1 MDNFYQRETF
11 RKLKTSVELDVFK
24 KQDVNKIYKYNDF
37 LVEQIY
43 PLDEKSATNLTNK
56 INYIKDSYLN
66 ETNKIYYSIIPDKN
80 YYTDNSHLKPDYDK
94 MKQIMKNNL
103 KDLQY
108 IDIFQNLKLDSYY
121 YTDSHWKQEK
131 LQSVAKTIAN
141 NMNFTINQNY
151 NEQKVATFKGVYAG
165 QLPINTKEDEM
176 KILVNDAITDA
187 NVYNYETKE
196 QGGIYNFKKLSG
208 YDKYDIYLSG
218 ATPLIEISNSNNK
231 TNKTLVIFRDSYASS
246 LAPLLMEGY
255 SKITL
260 VDTRYI
266 SPKILNEYVNFE
278 NADILFI
285 YSTLVINS
293 SMALKQKKQRFIYNK
308 NKRIEY
314 FSLGEIPENLAE
326 EKTSKAQI
334 KMCFVVANNEN
345 WQTLFD

>member
-43 PLDEKSATNLTNK
+43 PLDEKSITNLTNK
-56 INYIKDSYLN
+56 INYIKDNYLN

-108 IDIFQNLKLDSYY
+108 IDIFQDLNLDSYY

-131 LQSVAKTIAN
+131 LQSVAKTIAD
-141 NMNFTINQNY
+141 NMNFSITQNY

-196 QGGIYNFKKLSG
+196 QGGIYNFKKLTG

-246 LAPLLMEGY
+246 LAPLLTEGY

-278 NADILFI
+278 NADILFL
-285 YSTLVINS
+285 YSTLIINN
-293 SMALKQKKQRFIYNK
+293 SMALK
-308 NKRIEY
+308 
-314 FSLGEIPENLAE
+314 
-326 EKTSKAQI
+326 
-334 KMCFVVANNEN
+334 
-345 WQTLFD
+345 

>member
-1 MDNFYQRETF
+1 MDNFYQREMF
-11 RKLKTSVELDVFK
+11 RKLKTSVEIDVFK

-43 PLDEKSATNLTNK
+43 PLDEKSVTNLTNK

-80 YYTDNSHLKPDYDK
+80 YYTDDSHLKLNYDK

-108 IDIFQNLKLDSYY
+108 IDVFQDLKLDSYY

-131 LQSVAKTIAN
+131 LQSVAKTIAD
-141 NMNFTINQNY
+141 NMNFSITQNY

-165 QLPINTKEDEM
+165 QLPINTKEDEI
-176 KILVNDAITDA
+176 KILVNDVIADA
-187 NVYNYETKE
+187 NVYNYEAKE
-196 QGGIYNFKKLSG
+196 QGGIYNFKKLNG

-218 ATPLIEISNSNNK
+218 ATPLIEINNPNNK

-246 LAPLLMEGY
+246 LAPLLTEGY

-278 NADILFI
+278 NADILFL

-293 SMALKQKKQRFIYNK
+293 SRALK
-308 NKRIEY
+308 
-314 FSLGEIPENLAE
+314 
-326 EKTSKAQI
+326 
-334 KMCFVVANNEN
+334 
-345 WQTLFD
+345 

>member
-37 LVEQIY
+37 LVQQIY
-43 PLDEKSATNLTNK
+43 PLDEKSVTNLTNK
-56 INYIKDSYLN
+56 INYIKDSYLK

-80 YYTDNSHLKPDYDK
+80 YYTDTNHLKLDYDK
-94 MKQIMKNNL
+94 MKQIMQNNL

-108 IDIFQNLKLDSYY
+108 IDIFQDLGLDSYY

-131 LQSVAKTIAN
+131 LQNVAKTIAQ
-141 NMNFTINQNY
+141 NMNFNISENY
-151 NEQKVATFKGVYAG
+151 NEQKITTFKGVYAG
-165 QLPINTKEDEM
+165 QLPINTKEDEIR
-176 KILVNDAITDA
+176 ILINNTIGYA

-196 QGGIYNFKKLSG
+196 QGEIYNFKKLNG

-231 TNKTLVIFRDSYASS
+231 ENKTLIIFRDSYASS
-246 LAPLLMEGY
+246 LAPLLTEGY

-266 SPKILNEYVNFE
+266 SPKILNEYVDFE
-278 NADILFI
+278 NADILFL

-293 SMALKQKKQRFIYNK
+293 SMALK
-308 NKRIEY
+308 
-314 FSLGEIPENLAE
+314 
-326 EKTSKAQI
+326 
-334 KMCFVVANNEN
+334 
-345 WQTLFD
+345 

>member
-11 RKLKTSVELDVFK
+11 RKLKTSVELDIFR

-56 INYIKDSYLN
+56 INYIKESYLN

-80 YYTDNSHLKPDYDK
+80 YYTDNSHLKLDYDK
-94 MKQIMKNNL
+94 MQQIMENNL
-103 KDLQY
+103 NGLQY
-108 IDIFQNLKLDSYY
+108 IDIFQDLSLDSYY

-131 LQSVAKTIAN
+131 LQNVAKTIAE
-141 NMNFTINQNY
+141 NMNFSITQNY

-165 QLPINTKEDEM
+165 QLPINTKEDKI
-176 KILVNDAITDA
+176 KILVNDIIADA
-187 NVYNYETKE
+187 NAYNYETKE
-196 QGGIYNFKKLSG
+196 QGGIYNFKKLTG

-218 ATPLIEISNSNNK
+218 ATPLIEISNANNK

-285 YSTLVINS
+285 YSALVINS
-293 SMALKQKKQRFIYNK
+293 SMALK
-308 NKRIEY
+308 
-314 FSLGEIPENLAE
+314 
-326 EKTSKAQI
+326 
-334 KMCFVVANNEN
+334 
-345 WQTLFD
+345 

>member
-11 RKLKTSVELDVFK
+11 RKLKTSVELDVLK

-43 PLDEKSATNLTNK
+43 PLDEKSAINLTNK

-80 YYTDNSHLKPDYDK
+80 YYTDNSHLKLDYGK
-94 MKQIMKNNL
+94 MQQIMENNL
-103 KDLQY
+103 NGLQY
-108 IDIFQNLKLDSYY
+108 IDIFQDLNLDSYY

-131 LQSVAKTIAN
+131 LQNVAKTIAE
-141 NMNFTINQNY
+141 NMNFSITQNY

-165 QLPINTKEDEM
+165 QLPINTKEDEI
-176 KILVNDAITDA
+176 KILVNNVIADA
-187 NVYNYETKE
+187 NAYNYETKE
-196 QGGIYNFKKLSG
+196 QGGIYNFKKLTG

-246 LAPLLMEGY
+246 LAPLLTEGY

-266 SPKILNEYVNFE
+266 SPKILNEYVDFE
-278 NADILFI
+278 NADILFL
-285 YSTLVINS
+285 YSTLVINN
-293 SMALKQKKQRFIYNK
+293 SMALK
-308 NKRIEY
+308 
-314 FSLGEIPENLAE
+314 
-326 EKTSKAQI
+326 
-334 KMCFVVANNEN
+334 
-345 WQTLFD
+345 

>member
-43 PLDEKSATNLTNK
+43 PLDEKSVTNLTNK
-56 INYIKDSYLN
+56 INYIKDSYLK

-80 YYTDNSHLKPDYDK
+80 YYTDNNHLKLDYDK
-94 MKQIMKNNL
+94 MKQIMQNNL

-108 IDIFQNLKLDSYY
+108 IDIFQDLGLDSYY

-131 LQSVAKTIAN
+131 LQNVAKTIAQ
-141 NMNFTINQNY
+141 NMNFNISENY
-151 NEQKVATFKGVYAG
+151 NEQKITTFKGVYAG
-165 QLPINTKEDEM
+165 QLPINTKEDEIR
-176 KILVNDAITDA
+176 ILINNTIGYA

-196 QGGIYNFKKLSG
+196 QGEIYNFKKLNG

-218 ATPLIEISNSNNK
+218 ATSLIEISNSNNK
-231 TNKTLVIFRDSYASS
+231 ENKTLIIFRDSYASS
-246 LAPLLMEGY
+246 LAPLLTEGY

-266 SPKILNEYVNFE
+266 SPKILNEYVDFE
-278 NADILFI
+278 NADILFL

-293 SMALKQKKQRFIYNK
+293 SMALK
-308 NKRIEY
+308 
-314 FSLGEIPENLAE
+314 
-326 EKTSKAQI
+326 
-334 KMCFVVANNEN
+334 
-345 WQTLFD
+345 

>member
-11 RKLKTSVELDVFK
+11 RKLKTSVELDIFK
-24 KQDVNKIYKYNDF
+24 KQDVNKIYKYSDF

-43 PLDEKSATNLTNK
+43 PLDEKSITNLTNK
-56 INYIKDSYLN
+56 INYIKKDNYLN

-131 LQSVAKTIAN
+131 LQSVAKTIAD
-141 NMNFTINQNY
+141 NMNFSITQNY

-165 QLPINTKEDEM
+165 QLPINTKEDEI

-293 SMALKQKKQRFIYNK
+293 SMALK
-308 NKRIEY
+308 
-314 FSLGEIPENLAE
+314 
-326 EKTSKAQI
+326 
-334 KMCFVVANNEN
+334 
-345 WQTLFD
+345 

>member
-11 RKLKTSVELDVFK
+11 RKLKTSVELDIFK

-56 INYIKDSYLN
+56 INYIKESYLN

-80 YYTDNSHLKPDYDK
+80 YYTDNSHLKLDYDK
-94 MKQIMKNNL
+94 MQQIMENNL
-103 KDLQY
+103 NGLQY
-108 IDIFQNLKLDSYY
+108 IDIFQDLSLDSYY

-131 LQSVAKTIAN
+131 LQNVAKTIAE
-141 NMNFTINQNY
+141 NMNFSITQNY

-165 QLPINTKEDEM
+165 QLPINTKEDEI
-176 KILVNDAITDA
+176 KILVNDVIADA
-187 NVYNYETKE
+187 NAYNYETKE
-196 QGGIYNFKKLSG
+196 QGGIYNFKKLTG

-218 ATPLIEISNSNNK
+218 ATPLIEISNANNK

-293 SMALKQKKQRFIYNK
+293 SMALK
-308 NKRIEY
+308 
-314 FSLGEIPENLAE
+314 
-326 EKTSKAQI
+326 
-334 KMCFVVANNEN
+334 
-345 WQTLFD
+345 

>member
-80 YYTDNSHLKPDYDK
+80 YYTDNSHLKLDYGK
-94 MKQIMKNNL
+94 MQQIMENNL
-103 KDLQY
+103 NGLQY
-108 IDIFQNLKLDSYY
+108 IDIFQDLSLDSYY

-131 LQSVAKTIAN
+131 LQNVAKTIAE
-141 NMNFTINQNY
+141 NMNFSITQNY

-165 QLPINTKEDEM
+165 QLPINTKEDEI
-176 KILVNDAITDA
+176 KILVNNVIADA
-187 NVYNYETKE
+187 NAYNYETKE
-196 QGGIYNFKKLSG
+196 QGGIYNFKKLTG

-266 SPKILNEYVNFE
+266 SPKILNAYVDFE

-285 YSTLVINS
+285 YSTLVINN
-293 SMALKQKKQRFIYNK
+293 SMALK
-308 NKRIEY
+308 
-314 FSLGEIPENLAE
+314 
-326 EKTSKAQI
+326 
-334 KMCFVVANNEN
+334 
-345 WQTLFD
+345 

>member
-80 YYTDNSHLKPDYDK
+80 YYTDNSHLKLDYDK
-94 MKQIMKNNL
+94 MQQIMENNL
-103 KDLQY
+103 NGLQY
-108 IDIFQNLKLDSYY
+108 IDIFQDLSLDSYY

-131 LQSVAKTIAN
+131 LQNVAKTIAN

-165 QLPINTKEDEM
+165 QLPINTKEDEI
-176 KILVNDAITDA
+176 KILVNNVIADA

-218 ATPLIEISNSNNK
+218 ATPLIEISNANNK

-266 SPKILNEYVNFE
+266 SPKILNAYVDFE
-278 NADILFI
+278 NADILFL
-285 YSTLVINS
+285 YSTLVINN
-293 SMALKQKKQRFIYNK
+293 SMALK
-308 NKRIEY
+308 
-314 FSLGEIPENLAE
+314 
-326 EKTSKAQI
+326 
-334 KMCFVVANNEN
+334 
-345 WQTLFD
+345 

>member
-43 PLDEKSATNLTNK
+43 PLDEKSAINLTNK

-80 YYTDNSHLKPDYDK
+80 YYTDNSHLKLDYDK
-94 MKQIMKNNL
+94 MQQIMENNL
-103 KDLQY
+103 NGLQY
-108 IDIFQNLKLDSYY
+108 IDIFQDLSLDSYY

-131 LQSVAKTIAN
+131 LQNVAKTIAE
-141 NMNFTINQNY
+141 NMNFSITQNY

-165 QLPINTKEDEM
+165 QLPINTKEDEI
-176 KILVNDAITDA
+176 KILVNNVIADA
-187 NVYNYETKE
+187 NAYNYETKE
-196 QGGIYNFKKLSG
+196 QGGIYNFKKLTG

-218 ATPLIEISNSNNK
+218 ATPLIEISNANNK

-246 LAPLLMEGY
+246 LAPLLTEGY

-278 NADILFI
+278 NADILFL
-285 YSTLVINS
+285 YSTLIINN
-293 SMALKQKKQRFIYNK
+293 SMALK
-308 NKRIEY
+308 
-314 FSLGEIPENLAE
+314 
-326 EKTSKAQI
+326 
-334 KMCFVVANNEN
+334 
-345 WQTLFD
+345 

>member
-1 MDNFYQRETF
+1 MDNFYQREMF
-11 RKLKTSVELDVFK
+11 RKLKTSVEIDVFK

-43 PLDEKSATNLTNK
+43 PLDEKSVTNLTNK

-80 YYTDNSHLKPDYDK
+80 YYTDNSHLKLDYDK

-108 IDIFQNLKLDSYY
+108 IDIFQDLNLDSYY

-131 LQSVAKTIAN
+131 LPNVVETISE
-141 NMNFTINQNY
+141 NMNFSITQNY

-165 QLPINTKEDEM
+165 QLPINTKEDEI
-176 KILVNDAITDA
+176 KILVNDVMANV

-196 QGGIYNFKKLSG
+196 QGGIYNFKKLNG

-218 ATPLIEISNSNNK
+218 ATPLIEINNQNNK

-246 LAPLLMEGY
+246 LAPLLTEGY

-278 NADILFI
+278 NTDILFI

-293 SMALKQKKQRFIYNK
+293 SMALK
-308 NKRIEY
+308 
-314 FSLGEIPENLAE
+314 
-326 EKTSKAQI
+326 
-334 KMCFVVANNEN
+334 
-345 WQTLFD
+345 

>member
-80 YYTDNSHLKPDYDK
+80 YYTDNSHLKLDYDK
-94 MKQIMKNNL
+94 MQQIMENNL
-103 KDLQY
+103 NGLQY
-108 IDIFQNLKLDSYY
+108 IDIFQDLSLDSYY

-131 LQSVAKTIAN
+131 LQNVAKTIAE
-141 NMNFTINQNY
+141 NMNFSITQNY

-165 QLPINTKEDEM
+165 QLPINTKEDEI
-176 KILVNDAITDA
+176 KILVNNVIADA
-187 NVYNYETKE
+187 NAYNYETKE
-196 QGGIYNFKKLSG
+196 QGGIYNFKKLTG

-218 ATPLIEISNSNNK
+218 ATPLIEISNANNK

-246 LAPLLMEGY
+246 LAPLLTEGY

-278 NADILFI
+278 NADILFL
-285 YSTLVINS
+285 YSTLVINN
-293 SMALKQKKQRFIYNK
+293 SMALK
-308 NKRIEY
+308 
-314 FSLGEIPENLAE
+314 
-326 EKTSKAQI
+326 
-334 KMCFVVANNEN
+334 
-345 WQTLFD
+345 

>member
-37 LVEQIY
+37 LVQQIY
-43 PLDEKSATNLTNK
+43 PLDEKSVTNLTNK
-56 INYIKDSYLN
+56 INYIKDSYLK

-80 YYTDNSHLKPDYDK
+80 YYTDNNHLKLDYDK
-94 MKQIMKNNL
+94 MKQIMQNNL

-108 IDIFQNLKLDSYY
+108 IDIFQDLGLDSYY

-131 LQSVAKTIAN
+131 LQNVAKTIAQ
-141 NMNFTINQNY
+141 NMNFNISENY
-151 NEQKVATFKGVYAG
+151 NEQKITTFKGVYAG
-165 QLPINTKEDEM
+165 QLPINTKEDQIR
-176 KILVNDAITDA
+176 ILINNTIGYA

-196 QGGIYNFKKLSG
+196 QGEIYNFKKLNG

-231 TNKTLVIFRDSYASS
+231 ENKTLIIFRDSYASS
-246 LAPLLMEGY
+246 LAPLLTEGY

-266 SPKILNEYVNFE
+266 SPKILNEYVDFE
-278 NADILFI
+278 NADILFL

-293 SMALKQKKQRFIYNK
+293 SMALK
-308 NKRIEY
+308 
-314 FSLGEIPENLAE
+314 
-326 EKTSKAQI
+326 
-334 KMCFVVANNEN
+334 
-345 WQTLFD
+345 

>member
-11 RKLKTSVELDVFK
+11 RKLKTSVELDIFR

-56 INYIKDSYLN
+56 INYIKESYLN

-80 YYTDNSHLKPDYDK
+80 YYTDNSHLKLDYDK
-94 MKQIMKNNL
+94 MHQIMENNL
-103 KDLQY
+103 NGLQY
-108 IDIFQNLKLDSYY
+108 IDIFQDLSLDSYY

-131 LQSVAKTIAN
+131 LQNVAKTIAE
-141 NMNFTINQNY
+141 NMNFSITQNY

-165 QLPINTKEDEM
+165 QLPINTKEDKI
-176 KILVNDAITDA
+176 KILVNDIIADA
-187 NVYNYETKE
+187 NAYNYETKE
-196 QGGIYNFKKLSG
+196 QGGIYNFKKLTG

-218 ATPLIEISNSNNK
+218 ATPLIEISNANNK

-293 SMALKQKKQRFIYNK
+293 SMALK
-308 NKRIEY
+308 
-314 FSLGEIPENLAE
+314 
-326 EKTSKAQI
+326 
-334 KMCFVVANNEN
+334 
-345 WQTLFD
+345 

>member
-11 RKLKTSVELDVFK
+11 RKLKTSVELDIFK

-43 PLDEKSATNLTNK
+43 PLDEKSITNLTNK
-56 INYIKDSYLN
+56 INYIKDNYLN

-80 YYTDNSHLKPDYDK
+80 YYTDNSHLKLDYDK
-94 MKQIMKNNL
+94 MQQIMENNL
-103 KDLQY
+103 NGLQY
-108 IDIFQNLKLDSYY
+108 IDIFQDLSLDSYY

-131 LQSVAKTIAN
+131 LQNVAKTIAE
-141 NMNFTINQNY
+141 NMNFSITQNY

-165 QLPINTKEDEM
+165 QLPINTKEDEI
-176 KILVNDAITDA
+176 KILVNDVIADA
-187 NVYNYETKE
+187 NAYNYETKE
-196 QGGIYNFKKLSG
+196 QGGIYNFKKLTG
-208 YDKYDIYLSG
+208 YDKYDICLSG
-218 ATPLIEISNSNNK
+218 ATPLIEISNANNK

-293 SMALKQKKQRFIYNK
+293 SMALK
-308 NKRIEY
+308 
-314 FSLGEIPENLAE
+314 
-326 EKTSKAQI
+326 
-334 KMCFVVANNEN
+334 
-345 WQTLFD
+345 

>member
-1 MDNFYQRETF
+1 MDNFYQREMF

-43 PLDEKSATNLTNK
+43 PLDEKSVTNLTNK

-80 YYTDNSHLKPDYDK
+80 YYTDNSHLKLDYDK

-103 KDLQY
+103 KGLQY
-108 IDIFQNLKLDSYY
+108 IDIFQDLNLDSYY

-131 LQSVAKTIAN
+131 LQSVSKTIAD
-141 NMNFTINQNY
+141 NMNFSITQNY

-165 QLPINTKEDEM
+165 QLPINTKEDEI
-176 KILVNDAITDA
+176 KILVNDVMANV

-196 QGGIYNFKKLSG
+196 QGGIYNFKKLNG

-218 ATPLIEISNSNNK
+218 ATPLIEINNPNNK

-246 LAPLLMEGY
+246 LAPLLTEGY

-278 NADILFI
+278 NADILFL

-293 SMALKQKKQRFIYNK
+293 SRALK
-308 NKRIEY
+308 
-314 FSLGEIPENLAE
+314 
-326 EKTSKAQI
+326 
-334 KMCFVVANNEN
+334 
-345 WQTLFD
+345 

>member
-80 YYTDNSHLKPDYDK
+80 YYTDNSHLKLDYDK
-94 MKQIMKNNL
+94 MQQIMENNL
-103 KDLQY
+103 NGLQY
-108 IDIFQNLKLDSYY
+108 IDIFQDLSLDSYY
-121 YTDSHWKQEK
+121 YTDSHWKQEN
-131 LQSVAKTIAN
+131 LQNVAKTIAE
-141 NMNFTINQNY
+141 NMNFSITQNY

-165 QLPINTKEDEM
+165 QLPINTKEDEI
-176 KILVNDAITDA
+176 KILVNNVIADA
-187 NVYNYETKE
+187 NAYNYETKE
-196 QGGIYNFKKLSG
+196 QGGIYNFKKLTG

-218 ATPLIEISNSNNK
+218 ATPLIEISNANNK

-246 LAPLLMEGY
+246 LAPLLTEGY

-278 NADILFI
+278 NADILFL
-285 YSTLVINS
+285 YSTLIINN
-293 SMALKQKKQRFIYNK
+293 SMALK
-308 NKRIEY
+308 
-314 FSLGEIPENLAE
+314 
-326 EKTSKAQI
+326 
-334 KMCFVVANNEN
+334 
-345 WQTLFD
+345 

>member
-56 INYIKDSYLN
+56 INYIKESYLN

-80 YYTDNSHLKPDYDK
+80 YYTDNSHLKLDYDK
-94 MKQIMKNNL
+94 MQQIMENNL
-103 KDLQY
+103 NGLQY
-108 IDIFQNLKLDSYY
+108 IDIFQDLSLDSYY

-131 LQSVAKTIAN
+131 LQNVAKTIAE
-141 NMNFTINQNY
+141 NMNFSITQNY

-165 QLPINTKEDEM
+165 QLPINTKEDEI
-176 KILVNDAITDA
+176 KILVNDVIADA
-187 NVYNYETKE
+187 NAYNYETKE
-196 QGGIYNFKKLSG
+196 QGGIYNFKKLTG

-218 ATPLIEISNSNNK
+218 ATPLIEISNANNK

-293 SMALKQKKQRFIYNK
+293 SMALK
-308 NKRIEY
+308 
-314 FSLGEIPENLAE
+314 
-326 EKTSKAQI
+326 
-334 KMCFVVANNEN
+334 
-345 WQTLFD
+345 

>member
-80 YYTDNSHLKPDYDK
+80 YYTDNSHLKLDYDK
-94 MKQIMKNNL
+94 MQQIMENNL
-103 KDLQY
+103 NGLQY
-108 IDIFQNLKLDSYY
+108 IDIFQDLSLDSYY

-131 LQSVAKTIAN
+131 LQNVAKTIAE
-141 NMNFTINQNY
+141 NMNFSITQNY

-165 QLPINTKEDEM
+165 QLPINTKEDEI
-176 KILVNDAITDA
+176 KILVNNVIADA
-187 NVYNYETKE
+187 NAYNYETKE
-196 QGGIYNFKKLSG
+196 QGGIYNFKKLTG

-218 ATPLIEISNSNNK
+218 ATPLIEISNANNK

-246 LAPLLMEGY
+246 LAPLLTEGY

-278 NADILFI
+278 NADILFL
-285 YSTLVINS
+285 YSTLIINN
-293 SMALKQKKQRFIYNK
+293 SMALK
-308 NKRIEY
+308 
-314 FSLGEIPENLAE
+314 
-326 EKTSKAQI
+326 
-334 KMCFVVANNEN
+334 
-345 WQTLFD
+345 

>member
-11 RKLKTSVELDVFK
+11 RKLKTSVELDIFK
-24 KQDVNKIYKYNDF
+24 KQDVNKIYKYSDF

-43 PLDEKSATNLTNK
+43 PLDEKSITNLTNK
-56 INYIKDSYLN
+56 INYIKDNYLN

-131 LQSVAKTIAN
+131 LQSVAKTIAD
-141 NMNFTINQNY
+141 NMNFSITQNY

-165 QLPINTKEDEM
+165 QLPINTKEDEI

-278 NADILFI
+278 NADILFL
-285 YSTLVINS
+285 YSTLIINN
-293 SMALKQKKQRFIYNK
+293 SMALK
-308 NKRIEY
+308 
-314 FSLGEIPENLAE
+314 
-326 EKTSKAQI
+326 
-334 KMCFVVANNEN
+334 
-345 WQTLFD
+345 

>member
-11 RKLKTSVELDVFK
+11 KKLKTSVELDIFK

-56 INYIKDSYLN
+56 INYIKESYLN

-80 YYTDNSHLKPDYDK
+80 YYTDNSHLKLDYDK
-94 MKQIMKNNL
+94 MQQIMENNL
-103 KDLQY
+103 NGLQY
-108 IDIFQNLKLDSYY
+108 IDIFQDLSLDSYY

-131 LQSVAKTIAN
+131 LQNVAKTIAE
-141 NMNFTINQNY
+141 NMNFSITQNY

-165 QLPINTKEDEM
+165 QLPINTKEDEI
-176 KILVNDAITDA
+176 KILVNDVIADA
-187 NVYNYETKE
+187 NAYNYETKE
-196 QGGIYNFKKLSG
+196 QGGIYNFKKLTG

-218 ATPLIEISNSNNK
+218 ATPLIEISNANNK

-293 SMALKQKKQRFIYNK
+293 SMALK
-308 NKRIEY
+308 
-314 FSLGEIPENLAE
+314 
-326 EKTSKAQI
+326 
-334 KMCFVVANNEN
+334 
-345 WQTLFD
+345 

>member
-1 MDNFYQRETF
+1 
-11 RKLKTSVELDVFK
+11 
-24 KQDVNKIYKYNDF
+24 
-37 LVEQIY
+37 
-43 PLDEKSATNLTNK
+43 
-56 INYIKDSYLN
+56 
-66 ETNKIYYSIIPDKN
+66 
-80 YYTDNSHLKPDYDK
+80 
-94 MKQIMKNNL
+94 MKNNL

-131 LQSVAKTIAN
+131 LQSVAKTIAE
-141 NMNFTINQNY
+141 NMNFSITQNY

-218 ATPLIEISNSNNK
+218 ATPLIEINNQNNK

-246 LAPLLMEGY
+246 LAPLLTEGY

-293 SMALKQKKQRFIYNK
+293 SMALK
-308 NKRIEY
+308 
-314 FSLGEIPENLAE
+314 
-326 EKTSKAQI
+326 
-334 KMCFVVANNEN
+334 
-345 WQTLFD
+345 

>member
-43 PLDEKSATNLTNK
+43 PLDEKSVTNLTNK

-80 YYTDNSHLKPDYDK
+80 YYTNDSHLKLDYDK
-94 MKQIMKNNL
+94 MIQIIKANL
-103 KDLQY
+103 SKMQY
-108 IDIFQNLKLDSYY
+108 IDIFQDLNLDSYY

-131 LQSVAKTIAN
+131 LQNVAKTIAN

-165 QLPINTKEDEM
+165 QLPINTKEDEI
-176 KILVNDAITDA
+176 KILVNDVIADA
-187 NVYNYETKE
+187 NAYNYETKE
-196 QGGIYNFKKLSG
+196 QGGIYNFKKLTG

-218 ATPLIEISNSNNK
+218 ATPLIEISNANNK

-266 SPKILNEYVNFE
+266 SPKILNEYVDFE
-278 NADILFI
+278 NADILFL

-293 SMALKQKKQRFIYNK
+293 SMALK
-308 NKRIEY
+308 
-314 FSLGEIPENLAE
+314 
-326 EKTSKAQI
+326 
-334 KMCFVVANNEN
+334 
-345 WQTLFD
+345 

>member
-43 PLDEKSATNLTNK
+43 PLDEKSAINLTNK

-80 YYTDNSHLKPDYDK
+80 YYTDNSHLKLDYGK
-94 MKQIMKNNL
+94 MQQIMENNL
-103 KDLQY
+103 NGLQY
-108 IDIFQNLKLDSYY
+108 IDIFQDLNLDSYY

-131 LQSVAKTIAN
+131 LQNVAKTIAE
-141 NMNFTINQNY
+141 NMNFSITQNY

-165 QLPINTKEDEM
+165 QLPINTKEDEI

-218 ATPLIEISNSNNK
+218 ATPLIEISNANNK

-246 LAPLLMEGY
+246 LAPLLTEGY

-266 SPKILNEYVNFE
+266 SPKILNEYVDFE
-278 NADILFI
+278 NADILFL
-285 YSTLVINS
+285 YSTLVINN
-293 SMALKQKKQRFIYNK
+293 SMALK
-308 NKRIEY
+308 
-314 FSLGEIPENLAE
+314 
-326 EKTSKAQI
+326 
-334 KMCFVVANNEN
+334 
-345 WQTLFD
+345 

>member
-11 RKLKTSVELDVFK
+11 KKLKTSVELDIFK

-43 PLDEKSATNLTNK
+43 PLDEKSITNLTNK
-56 INYIKDSYLN
+56 INYIKESYLN

-80 YYTDNSHLKPDYDK
+80 YYTDNSHLKLDYDK
-94 MKQIMKNNL
+94 MQQIMENNL
-103 KDLQY
+103 NGLQY
-108 IDIFQNLKLDSYY
+108 IDIFQDLSLDSYY

-131 LQSVAKTIAN
+131 LQNVAKTIAE
-141 NMNFTINQNY
+141 NMNFSITQNY

-165 QLPINTKEDEM
+165 QLPINTKEDEI
-176 KILVNDAITDA
+176 KILVNDVIADA
-187 NVYNYETKE
+187 NAYNYETKE
-196 QGGIYNFKKLSG
+196 QGGIYNFKKLTG

-218 ATPLIEISNSNNK
+218 ATPLIEISNANNK

-246 LAPLLMEGY
+246 LAPLLMEEY

-293 SMALKQKKQRFIYNK
+293 SMALK
-308 NKRIEY
+308 
-314 FSLGEIPENLAE
+314 
-326 EKTSKAQI
+326 
-334 KMCFVVANNEN
+334 
-345 WQTLFD
+345 

>member
-1 MDNFYQRETF
+1 MDNFYQREMF
-11 RKLKTSVELDVFK
+11 RKLKTSVEIDVFK

-43 PLDEKSATNLTNK
+43 PLDEKSVTNLTNK

-80 YYTDNSHLKPDYDK
+80 YYTDNSHLKLDYDK

-108 IDIFQNLKLDSYY
+108 IDVFQDLKLDSYY

-131 LQSVAKTIAN
+131 LQSVAKTIAD
-141 NMNFTINQNY
+141 NMNFSITQNY

-165 QLPINTKEDEM
+165 QLPINTKEDEI

-196 QGGIYNFKKLSG
+196 QGGIYNFKKLNG

-218 ATPLIEISNSNNK
+218 ATPLIEINNQNNK

-246 LAPLLMEGY
+246 LAPLLTEGY

-293 SMALKQKKQRFIYNK
+293 SMALK
-308 NKRIEY
+308 
-314 FSLGEIPENLAE
+314 
-326 EKTSKAQI
+326 
-334 KMCFVVANNEN
+334 
-345 WQTLFD
+345 

>member
-37 LVEQIY
+37 LVQQIY
-43 PLDEKSATNLTNK
+43 PLDEKSVTNLTNK
-56 INYIKDSYLN
+56 INYIKDSYLK

-80 YYTDNSHLKPDYDK
+80 YYTDNNHLKLDYDK
-94 MKQIMKNNL
+94 MKQIMQNNL

-108 IDIFQNLKLDSYY
+108 IDIFQDLGLDSYY

-131 LQSVAKTIAN
+131 LQNVAKTIAQ
-141 NMNFTINQNY
+141 NMNFNISENY
-151 NEQKVATFKGVYAG
+151 NEQKITTFKGVYAG
-165 QLPINTKEDEM
+165 QLPINTKEDEIR
-176 KILVNDAITDA
+176 ILINNTIGYA

-196 QGGIYNFKKLSG
+196 KGEIYNLKKLNG

-231 TNKTLVIFRDSYASS
+231 ENKTLIIFRDSYASS
-246 LAPLLMEGY
+246 LAPLLTEGY

-266 SPKILNEYVNFE
+266 SPKILNEYVDFE
-278 NADILFI
+278 NADILFL

-293 SMALKQKKQRFIYNK
+293 SMALK
-308 NKRIEY
+308 
-314 FSLGEIPENLAE
+314 
-326 EKTSKAQI
+326 
-334 KMCFVVANNEN
+334 
-345 WQTLFD
+345 

>member
-11 RKLKTSVELDVFK
+11 RKLKTSVELDIFK

-56 INYIKDSYLN
+56 INYIKDNYLN

-80 YYTDNSHLKPDYDK
+80 YYTDNSHLKLDYDK
-94 MKQIMKNNL
+94 MQQIMENNL
-103 KDLQY
+103 NGLQY
-108 IDIFQNLKLDSYY
+108 IDIFQDLSLDSYY

-131 LQSVAKTIAN
+131 LQNVAKTIAE
-141 NMNFTINQNY
+141 NMNFSITQNY

-165 QLPINTKEDEM
+165 QLPINTKEDEI
-176 KILVNDAITDA
+176 KILVNDVIADA
-187 NVYNYETKE
+187 NAYNYETKE
-196 QGGIYNFKKLSG
+196 QGGIYNFKKLTG

-218 ATPLIEISNSNNK
+218 ATPLIEISNANNK

-285 YSTLVINS
+285 YSALVINS
-293 SMALKQKKQRFIYNK
+293 SMALK
-308 NKRIEY
+308 
-314 FSLGEIPENLAE
+314 
-326 EKTSKAQI
+326 
-334 KMCFVVANNEN
+334 
-345 WQTLFD
+345 

>member
-11 RKLKTSVELDVFK
+11 RKLKTSVELDIFK
-24 KQDVNKIYKYNDF
+24 KQDVNKIYKYSDF

-43 PLDEKSATNLTNK
+43 PLDEKSITNLTNK
-56 INYIKDSYLN
+56 INYIKDNYLN

-131 LQSVAKTIAN
+131 LQSVAKTIAD
-141 NMNFTINQNY
+141 NMNFSITQNY

-165 QLPINTKEDEM
+165 QLPINTKEDEI

-260 VDTRYI
+260 IDTRYI

-293 SMALKQKKQRFIYNK
+293 SMALK
-308 NKRIEY
+308 
-314 FSLGEIPENLAE
+314 
-326 EKTSKAQI
+326 
-334 KMCFVVANNEN
+334 
-345 WQTLFD
+345 

>member
-11 RKLKTSVELDVFK
+11 RKLKTSVELDIFK

-56 INYIKDSYLN
+56 INYIKESYLN

-80 YYTDNSHLKPDYDK
+80 YYTDNSHLKLDYDK
-94 MKQIMKNNL
+94 MQQIMENNL
-103 KDLQY
+103 NGLQY
-108 IDIFQNLKLDSYY
+108 IDIFQDLSLDSYY

-131 LQSVAKTIAN
+131 LQNVAKTIAE
-141 NMNFTINQNY
+141 NMNFSITQNY

-165 QLPINTKEDEM
+165 QLPINTKEDEI
-176 KILVNDAITDA
+176 KILVNDVIVDA
-187 NVYNYETKE
+187 NAYNYETKE
-196 QGGIYNFKKLSG
+196 QGGIYNFKKLTG

-218 ATPLIEISNSNNK
+218 ATPLIEISNANNK

-278 NADILFI
+278 NSDILFI

-293 SMALKQKKQRFIYNK
+293 SMALK
-308 NKRIEY
+308 
-314 FSLGEIPENLAE
+314 
-326 EKTSKAQI
+326 
-334 KMCFVVANNEN
+334 
-345 WQTLFD
+345 

>member
-11 RKLKTSVELDVFK
+11 RKLKTSVELDIFK

-56 INYIKDSYLN
+56 INYIKESYLN

-80 YYTDNSHLKPDYDK
+80 YYTDNSHLKLDYDK
-94 MKQIMKNNL
+94 MQQIMENNL
-103 KDLQY
+103 NGLQY
-108 IDIFQNLKLDSYY
+108 IDIFQDLSLDSYY

-131 LQSVAKTIAN
+131 LQNVAKTIAE
-141 NMNFTINQNY
+141 NMNFSITQNY

-165 QLPINTKEDEM
+165 QLPINTKEDEI
-176 KILVNDAITDA
+176 KILVNDVMANV

-196 QGGIYNFKKLSG
+196 QGGIYNFKKLNG

-218 ATPLIEISNSNNK
+218 ATPLIEINNQNNK

-246 LAPLLMEGY
+246 LAPLLTEGY

-278 NADILFI
+278 NTDILFI

-293 SMALKQKKQRFIYNK
+293 SMALK
-308 NKRIEY
+308 
-314 FSLGEIPENLAE
+314 
-326 EKTSKAQI
+326 
-334 KMCFVVANNEN
+334 
-345 WQTLFD
+345 

>member
-11 RKLKTSVELDVFK
+11 RKLKTSVELDIFK

-43 PLDEKSATNLTNK
+43 PLDEKSITNLTNK
-56 INYIKDSYLN
+56 INYIKDNYLN

-141 NMNFTINQNY
+141 NMNFTITQNY

-165 QLPINTKEDEM
+165 QLPINTKEDEI
-176 KILVNDAITDA
+176 KILVNDVMANV

-196 QGGIYNFKKLSG
+196 QGGIYNFKKLNG

-218 ATPLIEISNSNNK
+218 ATPLIEINNQNNK

-246 LAPLLMEGY
+246 LAPLLTEGY

-293 SMALKQKKQRFIYNK
+293 SMALK
-308 NKRIEY
+308 
-314 FSLGEIPENLAE
+314 
-326 EKTSKAQI
+326 
-334 KMCFVVANNEN
+334 
-345 WQTLFD
+345 

>member
-11 RKLKTSVELDVFK
+11 RKLKTSVELDIFR

-56 INYIKDSYLN
+56 INYIKDNYLN

-80 YYTDNSHLKPDYDK
+80 YYTDNSHLKLDYDK
-94 MKQIMKNNL
+94 MQQIMENNL
-103 KDLQY
+103 NGLQY
-108 IDIFQNLKLDSYY
+108 IDIFQDLSLDSYY

-131 LQSVAKTIAN
+131 LQNVAKTIAE
-141 NMNFTINQNY
+141 NMNFSITQNY

-165 QLPINTKEDEM
+165 QLPINTKEDKI
-176 KILVNDAITDA
+176 KILVNDIIADA
-187 NVYNYETKE
+187 NAYNYKTKE
-196 QGGIYNFKKLSG
+196 QGGIYNFKKLTG

-218 ATPLIEISNSNNK
+218 ATPLIEISNANNK

-293 SMALKQKKQRFIYNK
+293 SMALK
-308 NKRIEY
+308 
-314 FSLGEIPENLAE
+314 
-326 EKTSKAQI
+326 
-334 KMCFVVANNEN
+334 
-345 WQTLFD
+345 

>member
-1 MDNFYQRETF
+1 
-11 RKLKTSVELDVFK
+11 
-24 KQDVNKIYKYNDF
+24 
-37 LVEQIY
+37 
-43 PLDEKSATNLTNK
+43 
-56 INYIKDSYLN
+56 
-66 ETNKIYYSIIPDKN
+66 
-80 YYTDNSHLKPDYDK
+80 

-108 IDIFQNLKLDSYY
+108 IDIFQDLNLDSYY

-131 LQSVAKTIAN
+131 LPNVVETISE
-141 NMNFTINQNY
+141 NMNFSITQNY
-151 NEQKVATFKGVYAG
+151 NKQKVATFKGVYAG
-165 QLPINTKEDEM
+165 QLPINTKEDEI
-176 KILVNDAITDA
+176 KILVNDVMANV

-196 QGGIYNFKKLSG
+196 QGGIYNFKKLNG

-293 SMALKQKKQRFIYNK
+293 SMALK
-308 NKRIEY
+308 
-314 FSLGEIPENLAE
+314 
-326 EKTSKAQI
+326 
-334 KMCFVVANNEN
+334 
-345 WQTLFD
+345 

>member
-1 MDNFYQRETF
+1 MDNFYQREMF

-43 PLDEKSATNLTNK
+43 PLDEKSVTNLTNK

-80 YYTDNSHLKPDYDK
+80 YYTDNSHLKLDYDK

-103 KDLQY
+103 KGLQY
-108 IDIFQNLKLDSYY
+108 IDIFQDLNLDSYY

-131 LQSVAKTIAN
+131 LQSVAKTIAD
-141 NMNFTINQNY
+141 NMNFSITQNY

-165 QLPINTKEDEM
+165 QLPINTKEDEI
-176 KILVNDAITDA
+176 KILVNDVMANV

-196 QGGIYNFKKLSG
+196 QGGIYNFKKLNG

-218 ATPLIEISNSNNK
+218 ATPLIEINNQNNK

-246 LAPLLMEGY
+246 LAPLLTEGY

-266 SPKILNEYVNFE
+266 SPKILNEYVDSE
-278 NADILFI
+278 NADILFL

-293 SMALKQKKQRFIYNK
+293 SMALK
-308 NKRIEY
+308 
-314 FSLGEIPENLAE
+314 
-326 EKTSKAQI
+326 
-334 KMCFVVANNEN
+334 
-345 WQTLFD
+345 

>member
-43 PLDEKSATNLTNK
+43 PLDEKSVTNLTNK

-80 YYTDNSHLKPDYDK
+80 YYTDNSHLKLDYDK

-108 IDIFQNLKLDSYY
+108 IDIFQDLNLDSYY

-131 LQSVAKTIAN
+131 LPNVVETISE
-141 NMNFTINQNY
+141 NMNFSITQNY

-165 QLPINTKEDEM
+165 QLPINTKEDEI
-176 KILVNDAITDA
+176 KILVNDVMANV

-196 QGGIYNFKKLSG
+196 QGGIYNFKKLNG

-218 ATPLIEISNSNNK
+218 ATPLIEINNQNNK

-246 LAPLLMEGY
+246 LAPLLTEGY

-266 SPKILNEYVNFE
+266 SPKILNEYVDFE
-278 NADILFI
+278 NADILFL

-293 SMALKQKKQRFIYNK
+293 SMALK
-308 NKRIEY
+308 
-314 FSLGEIPENLAE
+314 
-326 EKTSKAQI
+326 
-334 KMCFVVANNEN
+334 
-345 WQTLFD
+345 

>member
-43 PLDEKSATNLTNK
+43 PLDEKSVINLTNK
-56 INYIKDSYLN
+56 INYIKNSYLN

-80 YYTDNSHLKPDYDK
+80 YYTDNSHLKLDYDK
-94 MKQIMKNNL
+94 MKQIMKKNL

-108 IDIFQNLKLDSYY
+108 IDIFQDLKLDSYY

-131 LQSVAKTIAN
+131 LQNVAKTIAE
-141 NMNFTINQNY
+141 NMNFSITQNY

-165 QLPINTKEDEM
+165 QLPINTKEDEI
-176 KILVNDAITDA
+176 KILVNNVIADA
-187 NVYNYETKE
+187 NAYNYETKE
-196 QGGIYNFKKLSG
+196 QGGIYNFKKLTG

-246 LAPLLMEGY
+246 LAPLLTEGY

-285 YSTLVINS
+285 YSILVINS
-293 SMALKQKKQRFIYNK
+293 SMALK
-308 NKRIEY
+308 
-314 FSLGEIPENLAE
+314 
-326 EKTSKAQI
+326 
-334 KMCFVVANNEN
+334 
-345 WQTLFD
+345 

>member
-11 RKLKTSVELDVFK
+11 RKLKTSVELDIFK

-56 INYIKDSYLN
+56 INYIKESYLN

-80 YYTDNSHLKPDYDK
+80 YYTDNSHLKLDYDK
-94 MKQIMKNNL
+94 MQQIMENNL
-103 KDLQY
+103 NGLQY
-108 IDIFQNLKLDSYY
+108 IDIFQDLSLDSYY

-131 LQSVAKTIAN
+131 LQNVAKTIAE
-141 NMNFTINQNY
+141 NMNFSITQNY

-165 QLPINTKEDEM
+165 QLPINTKEDKI
-176 KILVNDAITDA
+176 KILVNDIIADA
-187 NVYNYETKE
+187 NAYNYKTKE
-196 QGGIYNFKKLSG
+196 QGGIYNFKKLTG

-218 ATPLIEISNSNNK
+218 ATPLIEISNANNK

-293 SMALKQKKQRFIYNK
+293 SMALK
-308 NKRIEY
+308 
-314 FSLGEIPENLAE
+314 
-326 EKTSKAQI
+326 
-334 KMCFVVANNEN
+334 
-345 WQTLFD
+345 